1 MVMDTDPHQQT
12 SIILGRPFLKS
23 VKVTIDKKIGIMNM
37 KFERVHQK
45 FIYHPKNLICCCQI
59 QVH

>member
-59 QVH
+59 RVH